1 MSETTLTR
9 DDMIKLDKMVREAVD
24 SFTRSEAES
33 SFRKDVASRAKDE
46 LGIQPSLFNSIVKER
61 FNESITEK
69 LSKLEEVID
78 MNDELIAA
86 AKGVN

>member
-1 MSETTLTR
+1 MYDTILTR
-9 DDMIKLDKMVREAVD
+9 DEMIKLDKMVRECLD
-24 SFTRSEAES
+24 SLTRSEAEA

-46 LGIQPSLFNSIVKER
+46 LSVPPALFNAIVKER

-69 LSKLEEVID
+69 LAKLEEVID

-86 AKGVN
+86 AKGSN